1 MGNNYSGLSIF
12 DEKIRQVNKID
23 KQINSF
29 KKHLESSIKNENRVK
44 EIRIK
49 KLNNNSKKK
58 SNNYDVEF
66 SKKENLVNVLLD
78 NVHIRNMNNF
88 KSDLKVIEK
97 QFDVYNEEREIE
109 YKKKKALLELKK
121 DNEIS
126 TMYKK
131 YLESVEKI
139 KNKYD
144 EYNDVMKIH
153 KEIDINKY
161 SKINIIKTQKTIDE
175 NDEIKDQVV
184 EDSNNKIK
192 NITNNIRTKITFLLK
207 KKSKLIDQL
216 KRINPESEDQVQVV

>member
-1 MGNNYSGLSIF
+1 MGNNYSGLSVF

-44 EIRIK
+44 EIRVK
-49 KLNNNSKKK
+49 ELNNNSKKK
-58 SNNYDVEF
+58 SNNYDIEF

-97 QFDVYNEEREIE
+97 QFVVYKREKENE
-109 YKKKKALLELKK
+109 YNKKKALLELKK

-144 EYNDVMKIH
+144 EYDDVMKIR

-161 SKINIIKTQKTIDE
+161 SKINAIKTQKSIDE
-175 NDEIKDQVV
+175 NDEIKNHVV

-216 KRINPESEDQVQVV
+216 KRINPESDD